1 MIAWSTVR
9 GRISGFAGTFAA
21 LALGVTLLATSLL
34 VYASAAPRTPERFAA
49 APMVVHAPIAGNDDG
64 VVKAMR
70 PWSVAETDKLRADLA
85 AQPGVTQVVV
95 DRGFYAQAVVDGRP
109 LAATDGHNWS
119 SALLGAYQLIDGSA
133 PDADGELAVDAELGL
148 RPGTRVPV
156 LTGRGPV
163 EMTVVGTVSGPGYY
177 VSDEQATRLA
187 PGVVALGVWG
197 SSTVDIERVVGER
210 GAVVTGDARKV
221 LEPEHDARIRWL
233 GTQLLVAMATLG
245 GFVTV
250 FVVAGTFALQAAHR
264 RRELALLRLV
274 GATPGQIR
282 RLIAGEALL
291 IGVTAAATGALL
303 STVAAPLLGR
313 FLVRSGLE
321 NPDLVVRP
329 TAGPILVAV
338 VVGVVVGLAGSW
350 SAARR
355 SARVRPMEALLD
367 AAVESRAMTP
377 LRWISAGAA
386 TVLTGVMAVL
396 TASAD
401 ASHRVDNALFTAMA
415 AIVAATAW
423 APVILGPLARLVT
436 WPLLRLQGATGM
448 LVRGEIQ
455 TATRRTAATA
465 APIIATVGL
474 AVLLSSMVATMRE
487 AYPQGKARELN
498 GISVALPDE
507 TPGLTDAAVRASGG
521 TGDLTTRVF
530 ADSSVFDAVGR
541 ASFKATGSR
550 LVTFADGVSQTVP
563 VAQSGTDLVLP
574 RDVVRAHDPSALTEY
589 AMGASASSASS
600 LARSGSKVV
609 DAQTYAEGEYAE
621 DMRLLWL
628 FALVLIGLSVG
639 YTGIAVATTM
649 AMSAQ
654 ARRADRLVLARSGAG
669 QGQIR
674 RTVITETT
682 FVVGVG
688 ALLGLGVVVPALA
701 GMAHGLTEETQT
713 AVSLHLHWATV
724 GWVTGACL
732 LLAVASALV
741 SARRRT

>member
-1 MIAWSTVR
+1 MIALSTTR

-34 VYASAAPRTPERFAA
+34 VYASAAPQTPERFAA
-49 APMVVHAPIAGNDDG
+49 APMVVHAPIAGNADG
-64 VVKAMR
+64 VVRAMR
-70 PWSVAETDKLRADLA
+70 PWSVAETERLRAEIA

-109 LAATDGHNWS
+109 LTATDGHNWS
-119 SALLGAYQLIDGSA
+119 SALLGAYKLVEGRA
-133 PDADGELAVDAELGL
+133 PNADGELAANAELGL

-156 LTGRGPV
+156 LTGSGPIEV
-163 EMTVVGTVSGPGYY
+163 TVVGTVTGPGYY

-197 SSTVDIERVVGER
+197 SSTVNVGQVVGER
-210 GAVVTGDARKV
+210 GAVVSGDARKV

-291 IGVTAAATGALL
+291 VGVAAAATGALL
-303 STVAAPLLGR
+303 STITAPLLGR

-321 NPDLVVRP
+321 NSDLVVRP
-329 TAGPILVAV
+329 TAGPILLAI
-338 VVGVVVGLAGSW
+338 VVGVIVGLAGSW

-377 LRWISAGAA
+377 LRWICALSATAL
-386 TVLTGVMAVL
+386 TVGLAVL
-396 TASAD
+396 AASAD

-436 WPLLRLQGATGM
+436 WPLLRLRGATGM

-487 AYPQGKARELN
+487 AYPAGKTQELH

-507 TPGLTDAAVRASGG
+507 TPGLTDAAVRATGG
-521 TGDLTTRVF
+521 SGDLTTRVF
-530 ADSSVFDAVGR
+530 
-541 ASFKATGSR
+541 TGSQVYDAIGR
-550 LVTFADGVSQTVP
+550 DSVPFTGQRSVTFADGQTISVP
-563 VAQSGTDLVLP
+563 VLRSGSDLVLP
-574 RDVVRAHDPSALTEY
+574 RDVIRAHDPSALTPY
-589 AMGASASSASS
+589 VLGASSTADSP
-600 LARSGSKVV
+600 GSKVV

-654 ARRADRLVLARSGAG
+654 ARRADRLVLARSGAAR
-669 QGQIR
+669 GQIR
-674 RTVITETT
+674 RTVVTETT

-688 ALLGLGVVVPALA
+688 ALLGLGVVLPALA
-701 GMAHGLTEETQT
+701 GMAHGLAEETQT
-713 AVSLHLHWATV
+713 GVRLHLHWATV

-732 LLAVASALV
+732 LLAVASALL
-741 SARRRT
+741 SARHPR